1 MMNDMRSTLVAM
13 IMVMAGGLW
22 GFTDLRLMAQEQPVD
37 PAADEVWKL
46 RRILVPESELDGV
59 VRGRYLPLD
68 LGRFQNLLDK
78 NRQRTNVAAQWP
90 LEHLHLQGELQPS
103 GELVGSGYAQVS
115 SAVGSEPWLTLNPPN
130 FFVGGFSWLDLESNE
145 ARVGMGVRDH
155 WYIENVGARQLGF
168 DWTMQPSF
176 NRSESTRGTT
186 VTEANSNNPNSS
198 LIFTLELPG
207 VARASLNLTVPE
219 PWVLSIDEGVCR
231 KLAVAP
237 EAGHDGF
244 AHWQVEFSKP
254 GTHRL
259 VLKQSDD
266 SRLVQ
271 TPLSFQNDTNFKVGV
286 GLVSSQTTFRWEGGS
301 FELLPLLI
309 PQGWAVMGVKSEG
322 VDLPFQ
328 VNETGEDA
336 NVWVTVPTGAQT
348 VQEIEVE
355 LERHFDFT
363 ERLRLEP
370 PQLKATWTRGSIS
383 IEVNPLLQVL
393 DWQLFDA
400 QWSNLQNN
408 ADGTNQLQAE
418 CFSEHASLQLQ
429 VDVSQEDLQGT
440 AYTQVVAEGQK
451 LSAVVHLWGQP
462 SAVTSL
468 EWRYPLAEGWIVD
481 QVTLMAGEGGVS
493 GALLES
499 WDIVQSEA
507 GPLVDVHLKQAIPA
521 ETQVHVQV
529 EAHFLAFPSPADRL
543 KPETLGV
550 VDLRNLDEWEHWLGV
565 QAEPPHR
572 FIWLGAEGMAIRPLA
587 TAERI
592 LELQM
597 NASSQRLQLI
607 EKGENRD
614 FFQIQNEPSEQFEA
628 DYEVRCDIE
637 DRTVS
642 QQVKIHC
649 RPLDSR
655 LSRVQLRW
663 PEARTGTWNWRL
675 ERSNGL
681 QSRRLIA
688 LDDFDLETK
697 QTTTLLEWNE
707 RLDGPFTLVGE
718 SSQVWTAPWS
728 PQVPV
733 VSRAQ
738 RLTGTVTLLS
748 HSSQALMLQPD
759 RLERL
764 PNSIAGPINDQKLI
778 GVFDLSEV
786 LAQQVG
792 VKTRLALQTAQAPR
806 MKPVVWNAILES
818 WPGAMLSRHRL
829 TLDVEVAGPSNLTL
843 RPIQGCVL
851 KSAVVDRKSMS
862 AVDLA
867 VSASDQN
874 EWSLPVESTPVRQ
887 QVVVEFTSRESLDQ
901 IFETLKPPLPDSDAV
916 WMNTQ
921 WLVHLPSGYQAV
933 EWQPTPVDE
942 SWWNWGAWLMWR
954 WTGLNPVWGAERST
968 RIDLAT
974 FTAEIP
980 TSDFSEEEIWSEA
993 GVSSETQLRLEKI
1006 GVAGG
1011 LYSLVALGVAVTL
1024 LTFVRTRGKM
1034 YWAMT
1039 CLCLLGVLWLP
1050 LEWQVWTRAW
1060 VPGCVLALAIQAI
1073 RNPFDRRRL
1082 TSDESPQS
1090 HASRVPALAS
1100 VGLWGGALLL
1110 VSLAGHVRGAVQEQG
1125 GTAEVSRWVDV
1136 IIPVGE
1142 DGQPVQDLVYLP
1154 KAFKDQLLKTTP
1166 RSDLETPWIIENA
1179 QHVIDVENNSL
1190 SDVSRWKLSS
1200 RLKLRTLQPKAR
1212 FTLPFSAAQVL
1223 VLADQVQLDQNV
1235 VSVSG
1240 TPQSGLTVE
1249 IESPGLHDLVVP
1261 GFLLLPS
1268 SKDQPFTWTPPQV
1281 PDSDFRLNGLATSGW
1296 DLENARPWVESLDLG
1311 TDRLRL
1317 RGRTAALR
1325 FQPRHASSTDQKSLP
1340 TLGIA
1345 ETVFR
1350 EGEDLFV
1357 TVWFRPEDADGLP
1370 ETIAFNVGPGW
1381 EVQSKPLPADCDFRL
1396 SRQGDES
1403 ICELVLPA
1411 KQDVPIAAIQLKLA
1425 EPLRAGQWKL
1435 PVLSSKTFT
1444 VSSRQLILDSPVD
1457 ALWSYSRPGNPLA
1470 SQIREEMGALWSAEQ
1485 LEVMGVDP
1493 VETSAIELPQSFVDE
1508 FLEVGP
1514 DSSILSAD
1522 QQIDFFVDWSET
1534 TFQGSALVSV
1544 MRGEVGSIEIEGNQ
1558 PFSLSDV
1565 EVTRDGVTLPIER
1578 VKLSPSR
1585 VLIMFDER
1593 IRSVFTLN
1601 FSGFISRSQSEG
1613 PIPVVQIN
1621 GIQDVTYRCRL
1632 RRSPLAQTRMWP
1644 LDQEVLTGFSNPGD
1658 MRTAST
1664 TTVPLLELSD
1674 LDLELKDRRETEFQI
1689 DGNQLLQL
1697 KRSWRLVV
1705 ERARHPLIDD
1715 VLAKYER
1722 ENTEWKLTLWVRVA
1736 DDEPWGLELLDL
1748 EVPENFIAV
1757 NRSEQGAWVEEEKSL
1772 LNHQRRWV
1780 ANRRILPGQWVAIEG
1795 AIPRFP
1801 NGSFQPRL
1809 INNLPGTYRVA
1820 LPKAQQDDTFLWQ
1833 HNSTEVSAFSDV
1845 DAGRLESDHE
1855 WLVLQREGFGEG
1867 VRLSSK
1873 PLVVRPTRV
1882 HLADYRVFWRE
1893 EGVSVTCR
1901 FVVDPGGQAALP
1913 FHVPTEFELKAIE
1926 IDGQL
1931 QPLPEEG
1938 LNTIRLANRELPQ
1951 EVTLWCHASWREGQ
1965 LQALNEQVLPWLAM
1979 PAEVTLLAVSEFP
1992 HSRLPLEVGGV
2003 AKTAYSAWEKAI
2015 RDANQKV
2022 MQVTSTNTNLSPVAL
2037 EKWMEFWSQRS
2048 LTTAAA
2054 LESSADL
2061 PARRVEVGESG
2072 DLVWELTPDNPFDD
2086 GRIRETGGQSPSQL
2100 GWRYYKPI
2108 GQELPLKLSVKQRPA
2123 INRADLSAVT
2133 ALLAFVMLVGGWGIM
2148 RLSRPWRLVGMLVVT
2163 LMAAAGWSAV
2173 QGPLWIGAVVVVVC
2187 ILGLI
2192 KLILQPV
2199 SPGLHRG
2206 V

>member
-1 MMNDMRSTLVAM
+1 MMSGMRSTLVAM
-13 IMVMAGGLW
+13 IMFMAWGLL
-22 GFTDLRLMAQEQPVD
+22 GCTELMLMAQEPQASP
-37 PAADEVWKL
+37 PADEVWKL
-46 RRILVPESELDGV
+46 RRILVPESELDAV

-68 LGRFQNLLDK
+68 LGRFQSLIDK

-90 LEHLHLQGELQPS
+90 LEHLHLRGELQPS
-103 GELVGSGYAQVS
+103 GELVGSGYAQVAT
-115 SAVGSEPWLTLNPPN
+115 AVGSEPWLTLTPPN
-130 FFVGGFSWLDLESNE
+130 FFVGGFSWLDLEGDE
-145 ARVGMGVRDH
+145 ARVGIGLRDH

-168 DWTMQPSF
+168 DWAMVPSF
-176 NRSESTRGTT
+176 TSSESTRGTT
-186 VTEANSNNPNSS
+186 VAETNHTDAHSS
-198 LIFTLELPG
+198 LVFILELPG
-207 VARASLNLTVPE
+207 VALSSLHLTVPE

-237 EAGHDGF
+237 EAGREGL
-244 AHWQVEFSKP
+244 AQWQVEFSKP

-271 TPLSFQNDTNFKVGV
+271 APLSFQSDTNFEVGV
-286 GLVSSQTTFRWEGGS
+286 GWVASHTTFRWEGGS

-309 PQGWAVMGVKSEG
+309 PPGWAVMGVKSEA

-336 NVWVTVPTGAQT
+336 NVWVTVSSGAQA

-355 LERHFDFT
+355 LERHFDFA
-363 ERLRLEP
+363 ERLQLKP

-400 QWSNLQNN
+400 QWFNLQSN
-408 ADGTNQLQAE
+408 GEGPKQLQAE
-418 CFSEHASLQLQ
+418 CFSEHSSLELQ
-429 VDVSQEDLQGT
+429 VDVSPEDLQGT

-451 LSAVVHLWGQP
+451 LSAEVHLWGQP
-462 SAVTSL
+462 SSVTSL
-468 EWRYPLAEGWIVD
+468 EWRYPLSEGWIVD
-481 QVTLMAGEGGVS
+481 QVTLMAGEGGDS
-493 GALLES
+493 GELLES
-499 WDIVQSEA
+499 WDIVQSDS
-507 GPLVDVHLKQAIPA
+507 GPLVDVHLKQAIP
-521 ETQVHVQV
+521 EGTQVHVQMQ
-529 EAHFLAFPSPADRL
+529 AHLLAFPSPADRL

-550 VDLRNLDEWEHWLGV
+550 IDLRNLDEWEHWLGV

-572 FIWLGAEGMAIRPLA
+572 FVWLGAEGMAIRPLA

-597 NASSQRLQLI
+597 SASSQRLQLI

-628 DYEVRCDIE
+628 DYEIRCDID

-655 LSRVQLRW
+655 LSRILLRW
-663 PEARTGTWNWRL
+663 PEARTGTWSWRL

-681 QSRRLIA
+681 QSRRLVP

-707 RLDGPFTLVGE
+707 RLDEPFTLVGE
-718 SSQVWTAPWS
+718 CSQVWAAPWS

-738 RLTGTVTLLS
+738 RLTGTVTLVS
-748 HSSQALMLQPD
+748 QSSQALMLQPA

-764 PNSIAGPINDQKLI
+764 PNAIAGSINERKLM

-786 LAQQVG
+786 LTQQSG
-792 VKTRLALQTAQAPR
+792 VKDRLALQSVQASR
-806 MKPVVWNAILES
+806 MKPVVWKAILES
-818 WPGAMLSRHRL
+818 WPGAIQSRHRL
-829 TLDVEVAGPSNLTL
+829 TLEVEVAGPSNLRL
-843 RPIQGCVL
+843 QSMQGCDL
-851 KSAVVDRKSMS
+851 KTATVDRKSMS
-862 AVDLA
+862 AGDLET
-867 VSASDQN
+867 STEST
-874 EWSLPVESTPVRQ
+874 EWNLPIDSTPVRQ
-887 QVVVEFTSRESLDQ
+887 KVVVEFTRRESLDQ
-901 IFETLKPPLPDSDAV
+901 IFETLKPPLPESDAV
-916 WMNTQ
+916 WMDTQ
-921 WLVHLPSGYQAV
+921 WVVHFPSGYQEV
-933 EWQPTPVDE
+933 EWQPTPADG

-954 WTGLNPVWGAERST
+954 WTGINPVRGGDRSKRSGSAAFPT
-968 RIDLAT
+968 DN
-974 FTAEIP
+974 P
-980 TSDFSEEEIWSEA
+980 TSEFSETEIWSEA
-993 GVSSETQLRLEKI
+993 GVSSETQLRLEKR

-1011 LYSLVALGVAVTL
+1011 LYTLVALCVAVVL
-1024 LTFVRTRGKM
+1024 LTLGRSLSKM
-1034 YWAMT
+1034 YWVMT
-1039 CLCLLGVLWLP
+1039 GFCVIGVLWLP
-1050 LEWQVWTRAW
+1050 LDWQVWTRAL
-1060 VPGCVLALAIQAI
+1060 VPGCVLALAIHSI
-1073 RNPFDRRRL
+1073 RKPLDRGRVI
-1082 TSDESPQS
+1082 TDESPQS
-1090 HASRVPALAS
+1090 HASRVPALALI
-1100 VGLWGGALLL
+1100 GLWFGALLL
-1110 VSLAGHVRGAVQEQG
+1110 ASLAEQVRGAVQEQVD
-1125 GTAEVSRWVDV
+1125 TAEAPRWVDV

-1166 RSDLETPWIIENA
+1166 RSDVETPWIIENA

-1200 RLKLRTLQPKAR
+1200 RFKLRTLQPKAR

-1235 VSVSG
+1235 ISVSG
-1240 TPQSGLTVE
+1240 TPQSGLTIE

-1261 GFLLLPS
+1261 GFLLLPN
-1268 SKDQPFTWTPPQV
+1268 SKDQPFLWTPPQV
-1281 PDSDFRLNGLATSGW
+1281 PDSDFRLNGLAGSGW
-1296 DLENARPWVESLDLG
+1296 DLENTRPWVESLDLG

-1325 FQPRHASSTDQKSLP
+1325 FQPRVSLSSDQESQP

-1357 TVWFRPEDADGLP
+1357 TVWFRPDDADGLP

-1381 EVQSKPLPADCDFRL
+1381 EVQSKPLPADCEFRL

-1411 KQDVPIAAIQLKLA
+1411 EQEVPIAAIQLKLS

-1435 PVLSSKTFT
+1435 PVLSSKAFT

-1470 SQIREEMGALWSAEQ
+1470 SEIREEMGTLWSAEQ
-1485 LEVMGVDP
+1485 LDVMGLDP
-1493 VETSAIELPQSFVDE
+1493 KETSAIELPRSFVDE

-1534 TFQGSALVSV
+1534 KFQGSALVSV
-1544 MRGEVGSIEIEGNQ
+1544 MRGEVGSIEIESNQ

-1565 EVTRDGVTLPIER
+1565 EVTRDGVMVPVER

-1585 VLIMFDER
+1585 VLLMFDER

-1601 FSGFISRSQSEG
+1601 FSGFVPRNQSEG

-1644 LDQEVLTGFSNPGD
+1644 LDQEVLTGFSIPGD
-1658 MRTAST
+1658 MRRSST
-1664 TTVPLLELSD
+1664 TNVPILELND

-1689 DGNQLLQL
+1689 DGRQLLQL
-1697 KRSWRLVV
+1697 KKNWRLVV
-1705 ERARHPLIDD
+1705 ERARDPLIDD

-1722 ENTEWKLTLWVRVA
+1722 ENTEWRLTFWVRVA
-1736 DDEPWGLELLDL
+1736 EDEPWGLELLDL
-1748 EVPENFIAV
+1748 DVPENFIAV
-1757 NRSEQGAWVEEEKSL
+1757 NQSEQGAWIEEEKTL

-1795 AIPRFP
+1795 AMPRFP

-1809 INNLPGTYRVA
+1809 INNLPRTYRVA
-1820 LPKAQQDDTFLWQ
+1820 LPKAQQDDTFQWQ
-1833 HNSTEVSAFSDV
+1833 HNSTEVSGFSDEE
-1845 DAGRLESDHE
+1845 AGRLESDRE
-1855 WLVLQREGFGEG
+1855 WLVLQREGLGEG

-1873 PLVVRPTRV
+1873 PLVIRPTRV

-1893 EGVSVTCR
+1893 DGVSVSCR
-1901 FVVDPGGQAALP
+1901 FVVDPGGQASLP
-1913 FHVPTEFELKAIE
+1913 YHVPTEFELRAIE

-1938 LNTIRLANRELPQ
+1938 VNTIRLANRELPQ
-1951 EVTLWCHASWREGQ
+1951 EVTLWCHAPWREGRAH
-1965 LQALNEQVLPWLAM
+1965 ALNQQVLPWLAM
-1979 PAEVTLLAVSEFP
+1979 PAEVTLLAVNELR
-1992 HSRLPLEVGGV
+1992 HSRLPLDMGGV
-2003 AKTAYSAWEKAI
+2003 ARTSYSAWEKAI
-2015 RDANQKV
+2015 REANQKV
-2022 MQVTSTNTNLSPVAL
+2022 MQVTSTNTQLSPVAL
-2037 EKWMEFWSQRS
+2037 EKWMEFWVQRS
-2048 LTTAAA
+2048 LATAAG
-2054 LESSADL
+2054 LEFAVDPSE
-2061 PARRVEVGESG
+2061 RRVEVGESG
-2072 DLVWELTPDNPFDD
+2072 ELVWELRPDSPFAD
-2086 GRIRETGGQSPSQL
+2086 GRIRQTGGQAPNPL
-2100 GWRYYKPI
+2100 GWRYYMPV
-2108 GQELPLKLSVKQRPA
+2108 GQERPLKLSVKQRPP
-2123 INRADLSAVT
+2123 IDRADLVVVT
-2133 ALLAFVMLVGGWGIM
+2133 ALLAFMMTAGGWGAL
-2148 RLSRPWRLVGMLVVT
+2148 RLSRPWRLVGMLVLT
-2163 LMAAAGWSAV
+2163 LFAAAGWSAV
-2173 QGPLWIGAVVVVVC
+2173 QGPLWIGAVVVVAC
-2187 ILGLI
+2187 ILGLF

-2199 SPGLHRG
+2199 SPELHRG